1 MIEGKIMNKNLTSAF
16 KIAKVRKLYTKKI
29 LKKKLNYLYSFK
41 HFEKIFF
48 KSFIFKKEYSYTVYY
63 KPIS

>member
-29 LKKKLNYLYSFK
+29 FL
-41 HFEKIFF
+41 EKIEL
-48 KSFIFKKEYSYTVYY
+48 FI
-63 KPIS
+63 